1 MKFNSIWIVNCYDQP
16 DGQSRRIFDFAKY
29 FVKYNYNVTAFTN
42 NYCHFQKIYIK
53 IMPWYSLWFI
63 EEWNGVKVIWLKSI
77 PYSNNGL
84 LRFINALFNSFLIF
98 LYTISKHK
106 EKCNIL
112 IAPSVPIQ
120 TGYFGLFIAKW
131 KKAKYI
137 YEIRDLWPI
146 ALVEMGAIKK
156 KSLVYLLFR
165 YMEKVIYTKADY
177 IVSTLENVIDHIK
190 FSGGNPNNVMIIPNG
205 IDFHHDQLTNIS
217 STSSINNDVK
227 FICKYFGGFS
237 DDHDVELIIE
247 AAFIL
252 KNLNYHNIYF
262 EIYGEGK
269 NWNKCKNMAEN
280 FGILGNNIFISKPIA
295 KKYLLQNQ
303 VNANL
308 LLIAI
313 KDTASFNY
321 GLNLNKLLFYFL
333 SSKPILISSGISN
346 NPIIKSNS
354 GLSVPPNSRL
364 YAEAI
369 LEIYHWTP
377 EECTIKGK
385 NGFNFAKNNLD
396 LNFLVSKYFTI
407 FDQFKSKF

>member
-29 FVKYNYNVTAFTN
+29 FVKNNYNVTAFTN
-42 NYCHFQKIYIK
+42 NYCHFQKIYLKK
-53 IMPWYSLWFI
+53 ISWYSLWFI

-77 PYSNNGL
+77 PYKSNSL
-84 LRFINALFNSFLIF
+84 LRFINALFNSLLIF
-98 LYTISKHK
+98 LYTIVKHK

-120 TGYFGLFIAKW
+120 TGYFGLFIARW

-146 ALVEMGAIKK
+146 ALVDMGAIKK
-156 KSLVYLLFR
+156 KSFIYFLFR
-165 YMEKVIYTKADY
+165 YMEKFIYKRADY
-177 IVSTLENVIDHIK
+177 IVSTLENVFDHIK
-190 FSGGNPNNVMIIPNG
+190 FSGGNTNNLITIPNG
-205 IDFHHDQLTNIS
+205 IDFHHDELKINIS
-217 STSSINNDVK
+217 TCSIINEGK

-252 KNLNYHNIYF
+252 KTQNYHNIQF

-269 NWNKCKNMAEN
+269 NWNKCKIMAEKL
-280 FGILGNNIFISKPIA
+280 GILGKNILISKPIA

-333 SSKPILISSGISN
+333 SSKPILISSGIFN
-346 NPIIKSNS
+346 NPIVKSNS

-364 YAEAI
+364 FAEAI
-369 LEIYHWTP
+369 IEIYHWTP
-377 EECTIKGK
+377 EECKIKGE
-385 NGFNFAKNNLD
+385 NGFNFAKNSLD
-396 LNFLVSKYFTI
+396 LNFLVSKYFNI
-407 FDQFKSKF
+407 FAQFKLNL